1 VKHLSWFAVL
11 LLLTVRALS
20 ASAGAQAGAQA
31 GKPGGTAAKPGGT
44 AAPPSTQGAATTP
57 TLISSPN
64 YIVGPNDRLKLTVWN
79 QEDMSGEYVVSADG
93 TFTFPLVGQVKAAG
107 LTLTKLEAEL
117 KQLLAAGFFR
127 NPQVTAAVVEYRSK
141 RIFIMGAVKQPGA
154 VALTR
159 ETTLIEALAQA
170 GSTTPEA
177 ADHVFILH
185 SRDADGPILPGQDAT
200 ASVKR
205 IDLREL
211 NSGQLPEAATVQ
223 DGDTV
228 YVPPKQNV
236 YVSGQVRNPGAYPIG
251 QQTTVRQ
258 VLALAGGPSEFGAI
272 NRVKILRSENGS
284 EKEIKVELNDLV
296 KPGDTVVVPERFF

>member
-1 VKHLSWFAVL
+1 VKHLSWFAIL
-11 LLLTVRALS
+11 LLLAVRAPL
-20 ASAGAQAGAQA
+20 ASAAAQVGTSAGT
-31 GKPGGTAAKPGGT
+31 KPPGPTQSVAA
-44 AAPPSTQGAATTP
+44 TP
-57 TLISSPN
+57 TLIASPN
-64 YIVGPNDRLKLTVWN
+64 YIVGPSDRLRITVWN
-79 QEDMSGEYVVSADG
+79 QEDVSGEYVVSADG
-93 TFTFPLVGQVKAAG
+93 TFTFPLVGQVRAAG
-107 LTLTKLEAEL
+107 LTLVRLEAEL

-127 NPQVTAAVVEYRSK
+127 NPQVTAAVVDYKSK
-141 RIFIMGAVKQPGA
+141 RIFIMGAVRQPGA
-154 VALTR
+154 VPLTR

-170 GSTTPEA
+170 GSTAPDA

-185 SRDADGPILPGQDAT
+185 SKDADGPILPGQDAS

-211 NSGQLPEAATVQ
+211 NAGQLPEAVTVQ

-251 QQTTVRQ
+251 QQTTLRQ
-258 VLALAGGPSEFGAI
+258 VLALAGGPTEFGAI
-272 NRVKILRSENGS
+272 NRVRILRSENGK
-284 EKEIKVELNDLV
+284 ETEIKVELNDLV

>member
-1 VKHLSWFAVL
+1 VKLLSWFAVL
-11 LLLTVRALS
+11 LLLAVRAPS
-20 ASAGAQAGAQA
+20 ASAAAQ
-31 GKPGGTAAKPGGT
+31 GGTSAGT
-44 AAPPSTQGAATTP
+44 GAPRPTQGAAATP
-57 TLISSPN
+57 TLIASPN
-64 YIVGPNDRLKLTVWN
+64 YIVGPNDRLRITVWN
-79 QEDMSGEYVVSADG
+79 QEDVSGEYVVSADG
-93 TFTFPLVGQVKAAG
+93 TFTFPLVGQVRAAG
-107 LTLTKLEAEL
+107 LTLAKLEAEL

-127 NPQVTAAVVEYRSK
+127 NPQVNAAVVDYKSK
-141 RIFIMGAVKQPGA
+141 RIFIMGAVRQAGA
-154 VALTR
+154 VPLTR

-170 GSTTPEA
+170 GSTTPDA

-185 SRDADGPILPGQDAT
+185 SRNADGPILPGQDAS

-211 NSGQLPEAATVQ
+211 NSGQLPETVTVQ

-251 QQTTVRQ
+251 QQTTLRQ
-258 VLALAGGPSEFGAI
+258 VLALAGGPTEFGAI
-272 NRVKILRSENGS
+272 NRVKILRSENGK
-284 EKEIKVELNDLV
+284 EQEIKVELNDLV

>member
-1 VKHLSWFAVL
+1 M
-11 LLLTVRALS
+11 
-20 ASAGAQAGAQA
+20 
-31 GKPGGTAAKPGGT
+31 P
-44 AAPPSTQGAATTP
+44 
-57 TLISSPN
+57 
-64 YIVGPNDRLKLTVWN
+64 
-79 QEDMSGEYVVSADG
+79 
-93 TFTFPLVGQVKAAG
+93 
-107 LTLTKLEAEL
+107 
-117 KQLLAAGFFR
+117 
-127 NPQVTAAVVEYRSK
+127 
-141 RIFIMGAVKQPGA
+141 
-154 VALTR
+154 LTR

-170 GSTTPEA
+170 GSTTPDA

-185 SRDADGPILPGQDAT
+185 SRNADGPILPGQDAS

-211 NSGQLPEAATVQ
+211 NSGQLPETVTVQ

-251 QQTTVRQ
+251 QQTTLRQ